1 MKHFTDMSSSSSAKA
16 PKAPKVAAAKKAAA
30 PRTKYASFER
40 EGLILAKEGQVYK
53 PRPRPQPSSDASAF
67 KKTYKKVE
75 PELQTLIDMVL
86 DPDAVEQGARW
97 PNHYGLSSTYR
108 STNIVNAAFDAN
120 KQSMAIVHPRLAN
133 AIFTTAGSAYTQAL
147 TVTGTAAGNFIFQ
160 DLAMDESHSIVKLS
174 SPWYFNSNR
183 VGLPQPT
190 NVPGGE
196 INQLYPISW
205 NSTDATAI
213 CTFNLSNIGSGNVGQ
228 LQMRYR
234 AYAADYSLLFTLT
247 QAVQANGVCIFTIN
261 GTAATNVTAYI
272 SFEVF
277 GAAHPYVGRLIG
289 ELREVGAG
297 PFLSVTLPN
306 VYHHCVVSE
315 LNGARTIINSAERY
329 TVLAQSLLVTHVGS
343 TLADGG
349 VIATARVPG
358 STIVGDKA
366 EAGSDSAA
374 GGNNYYNW
382 ISSLPSNR
390 YDGKVKTGAYS
401 FFLGD
406 DEESYFFRNVEEEY
420 DQRPYLVAAFS
431 TTDTASSVCRI
442 KIVTHV
448 AFKSNS
454 TIYAQAASPY
464 MRDARMLP
472 HVLSLIN
479 SSYCNDEHK
488 AGLKEQ
494 LKSVGRQVGKILM
507 TPSTWTTAAEII
519 AMLAL

>member
-1 MKHFTDMSSSSSAKA
+1 MSSASISSKA
-16 PKAPKVAAAKKAAA
+16 SKGAQAKKAA
-30 PRTKYASFER
+30 PRTKYASAER
-40 EGLILAKEGQVYK
+40 EGLILAKEGQIYR
-53 PRPRPQPSSDASAF
+53 PRPRPQPASDASSF
-67 KKTYKKVE
+67 KKSYKKVE
-75 PELQTLIDMVL
+75 PELQGLIDMVL

-120 KQSMAIVHPRLAN
+120 KQSMVIVHPRLAN
-133 AIFTTAGSAYTQAL
+133 SIFSTAGTAYTQAL

-160 DLAMDESHSIVKLS
+160 DIALDESHPDVKIS
-174 SPWYFNSNR
+174 APWYFNSQR
-183 VGLPQPT
+183 VALPQPT
-190 NVPGGE
+190 NVPAG
-196 INQLYPISW
+196 ITNQLYPISW
-205 NSTDATAI
+205 NSTDATPIA
-213 CTFNLSNIGSGNVGQ
+213 TFNLTNIGSGNVGQ
-228 LQMRYR
+228 LQMRMRWFDATY
-234 AYAADYSLLFTLT
+234 T
-247 QAVQANGVCIFTIN
+247 QIAVAQQVIQANGVCVFN
-261 GTAATNVTAYI
+261 LNATATTNITGFI
-272 SFEVF
+272 SFEVL
-277 GAAHPYVGRLIG
+277 GAVHPYIGRLIG
-289 ELREVGAG
+289 ELREVGGG
-297 PFLSVTLPN
+297 PFMSVTLPN

-315 LNGARTIINSAERY
+315 LNGARTIINSAETY

-358 STIVGDKA
+358 STVVGDKA

-382 ISSLPSNR
+382 ISSLPANR
-390 YDGKVKTGAYS
+390 YDGKVKMGCYS
-401 FFLGD
+401 FYLGD
-406 DEESYFFRNVEEEY
+406 DEESYFYRNVEEEY
-420 DQRPYLVAAFS
+420 DQRPYLIAAFS

-454 TIYAQAASPY
+454 TIYSQAASPY
-464 MRDARMLP
+464 MRDAKMLP

-494 LKSVGRQVGKILM
+494 LKSIGRQVGKVLVSP
-507 TPSTWTTAAEII
+507 TTWTTVAEIM